1 MQFQRSHCD
10 ATDEVRYENI
20 KAAGQ
25 MMMAREVFDEEMG
38 AGEDTTENGEA
49 KVEVVCSLSKAQ
61 EVFDKEMAAD
71 DNT

>member
-1 MQFQRSHCD
+1 M
-10 ATDEVRYENI
+10 RYENI

-49 KVEVVCSLSKAQ
+49 KVEVVCSLSKA
-61 EVFDKEMAAD
+61 
-71 DNT
+71 